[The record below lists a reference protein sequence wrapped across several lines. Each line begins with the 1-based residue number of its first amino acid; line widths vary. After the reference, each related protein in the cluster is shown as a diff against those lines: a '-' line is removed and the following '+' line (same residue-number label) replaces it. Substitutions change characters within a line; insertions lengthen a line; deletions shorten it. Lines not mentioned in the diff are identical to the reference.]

1 MRSPSSVSLIRR
13 PARLLTAL
21 IAAVAVCT
29 VARPAASEP
38 ATINVR
44 YQVLY
49 GGIRAAS
56 VEVEIKL
63 AESSYEIVTAS
74 VTEGLMGWMTGFR
87 SRAESRG
94 ALTPN
99 GATLT
104 SHRADNVWRGDKR
117 FVRIAP
123 AADGTM
129 TADVSPPPEKDER
142 DPIRPEQTTGTLDP
156 MSAAL
161 RAVRALGR
169 TGACDQRVPVYDG
182 RRRYDMVFDA
192 TASDTITGPRY
203 SGPAVRCRYVTDRIA
218 GFSRRPFFEQPDK
231 PPESRVWVAPLD
243 PRLPPIPVR
252 LEIESSIATTMVHL
266 ESYSIGP

>member
-1 MRSPSSVSLIRR
+1 MRAFPEFLSMR
-13 PARLLTAL
+13 PARLLVAA
-21 IAAVAVCT
+21 IAALAICA
-29 VARPAASEP
+29 VARPVIADP
-38 ATINVR
+38 ATLNVR

-56 VEVEIKL
+56 VDVEIKL

-94 ALTPN
+94 SLTPN
-99 GATLT
+99 GTTLT

-129 TADVSPPPEKDER
+129 NAEVSPPPEKDER

-169 TGACDQRVPVYDG
+169 TGVCDQRVPVYDG
-182 RRRYDMVFDA
+182 RRRYDMVFDG
-192 TASDTITGPRY
+192 TANDTVAGPHY
-203 SGPAVRCRYVTDRIA
+203 SGPALRCRYVTDQIA

-231 PPESRVWVAPLD
+231 PPESRVWVAALD

-252 LEIESSIATTMVHL
+252 IEIESSIATTMVHL
-266 ESYSIGP
+266 ERYSIAP